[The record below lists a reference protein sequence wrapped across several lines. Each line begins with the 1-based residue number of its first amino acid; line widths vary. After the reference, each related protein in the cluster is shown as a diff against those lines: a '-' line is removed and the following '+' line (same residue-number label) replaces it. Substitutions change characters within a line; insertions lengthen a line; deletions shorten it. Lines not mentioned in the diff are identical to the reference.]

1 MLSIAVVNTM
11 TRSNLERKAFVW
23 LTCPDTEGDQG
34 RDRGEPWREL
44 LAVALG
50 LTFSFRPHAFWDLL
64 PRDGTTT
71 LGWTFQHQSTSEKM
85 PPHRHKGQSNG
96 GNFSVGRYI

>member
-1 MLSIAVVNTM
+1 MFGLHAQTLREIRAG
-11 TRSNLERKAFVW
+11 
-23 LTCPDTEGDQG
+23 TEGNQG
-34 RDRGEPWREL
+34 EEL

-85 PPHRHKGQSNG
+85 PPTSTKANLMEAISQLVDMSRPVS
-96 GNFSVGRYI
+96 S